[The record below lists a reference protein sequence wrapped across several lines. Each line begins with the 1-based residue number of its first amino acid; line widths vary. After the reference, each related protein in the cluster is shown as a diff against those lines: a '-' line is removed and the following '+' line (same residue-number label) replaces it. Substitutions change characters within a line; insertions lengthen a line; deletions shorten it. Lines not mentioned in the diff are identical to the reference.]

1 MERGKTWTGRSL
13 AAATVVI
20 AACACTPEAPFEG
33 VLNVDASA
41 PTFLS
46 CAATKADRVEF
57 LFSEPVVVSSLRFDR
72 SRHDAVAT
80 DDSAVVA
87 TFSQALEEG
96 GEYVADIIVEDSEGN
111 TLSVLVPFRGR
122 NDRMPPLRITE
133 LRTEYAKPKVE
144 FVELHL
150 EAAGQLGGMRLVSSD
165 QGFDVPLFEF
175 PATEA
180 AAGEYVVVHLR
191 TLEDGCVDETGAR
204 DASSGTDAS
213 PTGRDFWLPGAEK
226 RVRKIDAIAVLD
238 MEGRILDALL
248 ISETKEGDWK
258 NDELVA
264 AAERLEDGG
273 AWKRADGGSG
283 PLSPADAF
291 MSEATTTTRTICRSE
306 ADADTDSAS
315 DWYVTV
321 TKGATP
327 GRENNPSRYI
337 PKDSAGN

>member
-1 MERGKTWTGRSL
+1 MERGRAWIGLSL
-13 AAATVVI
+13 AALAVVG
-20 AACACTPEAPFEG
+20 AACACAPETPFEG

-41 PTFLS
+41 PTFLG

-72 SRHDAVAT
+72 VQHDSVAVE
-80 DDSAVVA
+80 DSTVVA
-87 TFSQALEEG
+87 TFSQPLEEG
-96 GEYVADIIVEDSEGN
+96 GRYVGDIIVEDPEGN
-111 TLSVLVPFRGR
+111 SLSVLVPFRGR
-122 NDRMPPLRITE
+122 NDRIPPLRITE

-175 PATEA
+175 PSTEV

-191 TLEDGCVDETGAR
+191 TLEDGCVDETGAL
-204 DASSGTDAS
+204 DVSLGVDAS
-213 PTGRDFWLPGAEK
+213 PTGRDFWLPDAEK

-238 MEGRILDALL
+238 MDGKILDALL
-248 ISETKEGDWK
+248 ISETQDGDWK
-258 NDELVA
+258 KEELIA

-273 AWKRADGGSG
+273 AWKRPDGSGGS
-283 PLSPADAF
+283 LSPADAF
-291 MSEATTTTRTICRSE
+291 LSAATTATRTICRSE
-306 ADADTDSAS
+306 PDADTDSAS

-327 GRENNPSRYI
+327 GRENNPGRYV
-337 PKDSAGN
+337 PK